1 METEDLALKARAN
14 ALYWES
20 DESVND
26 IADRLDLSK
35 GALYGLVEALS
46 AREPCPDCSA
56 ELEYPNRTAR
66 DKGLVA
72 CPECGLEEELAL
84 VRAAADED
92 GAARG
97 VVPSTGEGLPTR
109 TAVAAGLIGLATGIL
124 IGQWARSR

>member
-20 DESVND
+20 DDSVND

-35 GALYGLVEALS
+35 GALYGLVDALPADEA
-46 AREPCPDCSA
+46 CPECSGT
-56 ELEYPNRTAR
+56 LEYPNRTAR
-66 DKGLVA
+66 EKGFVT
-72 CPECGLEEELAL
+72 CPDCGLEEELDL
-84 VRAAADED
+84 IRAAAEED
-92 GAARG
+92 ALAH
-97 VVPSTGEGLPTR
+97 LPTSAPMDGVPAR

>member
-20 DESVND
+20 DDSVND

-35 GALYGLVEALS
+35 GALYGLVDALPANEA
-46 AREPCPDCSA
+46 CPECGGG
-56 ELEYPNRTAR
+56 LEYPNRTAR
-66 DKGLVA
+66 EKGFVS

-84 VRAAADED
+84 IRAAADED
-92 GAARG
+92 AMAHLPVGTPVDG
-97 VVPSTGEGLPTR
+97 VPTR
-109 TAVAAGLIGLATGIL
+109 TAVAAGLIGLAAGIL